1 MGISHFVHLHGDP
14 THAAALC
21 NKAQT
26 ALGLLAG
33 ALPKGAAAL
42 LHAPLAVP
50 GRDPLPV
57 AQDARMLLCQLYFE
71 HDDAL
76 ESGTLSARIAECFSR
91 LRASEGV
98 RDVHSHVMTTEHLKP
113 GNPNEPDAPADAV
126 SFFVQY
132 DGPAK
137 DPAAFHAYYRAHHVP
152 IVFRMPGIRS
162 VAYHLPTPIAGPVVG
177 TSVARLQIVQAV
189 FSSAE
194 DFLNM
199 RQSAER
205 QEGLR
210 DFANYPPFEGPV
222 THQVMQSRRLG

>member
-1 MGISHFVHLHGDP
+1 MSISYFVHLHGDP
-14 THAAALC
+14 ACAGALSS
-21 NKAQT
+21 KAET
-26 ALGLLAG
+26 ELGALAG

-42 LHAPLAVP
+42 VHAPLAVP

-57 AQDARMLLCQLYFE
+57 AQDARMLLCQITF
-71 HDDAL
+71 DDDKAL
-76 ESGTLSARIAECFSR
+76 ESSALSARIADCFAK
-91 LRASEGV
+91 LRASDGV
-98 RDVHSHVMTTEHLKP
+98 RDAHSHVMTTEHLKP
-113 GNPNEPDAPADAV
+113 GSPDEPDAPAEAV

-162 VAYHLPTPIAGPVVG
+162 VAYHLPTPIAGPAVG
-177 TSVARLQIVQAV
+177 TRVARLQIVQAV

-199 RQSAER
+199 RKSAER

-210 DFANYPPFEGPV
+210 DFANYPPFEGAV